1 MIGKRLLSV
10 GFLWCGLALGLSMIC
25 AQVFAHHGTS
35 AYEEHPIT
43 LKGTVTEFAWSNPHS
58 QIYFDVVDDKGNAV
72 HWSCETLSPSR
83 LVRAGW
89 TRTSL
94 KPADKITI
102 ILLPAKNGTPVGYLE
117 EVVLADG
124 SKLTRT
130 EK

>member
-1 MIGKRLLSV
+1 MIGKRFLLAGLLCS
-10 GFLWCGLALGLSMIC
+10 GLALGLSAIC
-25 AQVFAHHGTS
+25 APALAHHGVS
-35 AYEEHPIT
+35 AYGENPKT
-43 LKGTVTEFAWSNPHS
+43 LKGTVTEFAWSNPHC
-58 QIYFDVVDDKGNAV
+58 QIYFDVTDDKGNVV

-94 KPADKITI
+94 KPADQVTIT
-102 ILLPAKNGTPVGYLE
+102 LLPAKNGTPVGYLE

-124 SKLTRT
+124 TKLTRT